1 MTDIK
6 SLLEKTQSSGNWQ
19 NIAQAWA
26 SQNNKNSKHLLGL
39 LVGQTLFGA
48 KEFAMQNKVLKNL
61 KENEKQKTF
70 QLAGMDAKYKAYTEL
85 LDNDEAFRKNP
96 SFFLLKGEEKFK
108 ELNPDYDTRYNT
120 AQNSQA
126 RDNRDL
132 QIQEYATALKTQH
145 EERMKTGNFDTDK
158 ARMTKEEFYKPFN
171 DYYESEA
178 ERISSPSELSLIHR
192 GWNKVIRRKKSEE
205 LTPQQIQE
213 NIAIANRSALDFLVD
228 PVKFSGEAAI
238 PVYRKKDE
246 FEFNKN
252 DALAYVHAELRNS
265 PSAPSVLRS
274 LNNNSQESYTIA
286 DLNNMVIA
294 GKIDYNKF
302 EEESKELGRAFDSTW
317 KRDNQRENIPS
328 PKDDDYELY
337 YMERADFIDAKQGI
351 GTEKERELRRNIFGL
366 ARIDKD
372 IAASGMNPK
381 DHPLN
386 EQKVAYE
393 NAIKMS
399 QIDVVGFEMWKLA
412 NAQLNHPL
420 DGQLIKDSIRNH
432 PESRLDPEDDDYE
445 EKIKFDSTTD
455 YYLKTISASM
465 DGLNKYFFP
474 KD

>member
-1 MTDIK
+1 
-6 SLLEKTQSSGNWQ
+6 
-19 NIAQAWA
+19 
-26 SQNNKNSKHLLGL
+26 
-39 LVGQTLFGA
+39 
-48 KEFAMQNKVLKNL
+48 
-61 KENEKQKTF
+61 
-70 QLAGMDAKYKAYTEL
+70 
-85 LDNDEAFRKNP
+85 
-96 SFFLLKGEEKFK
+96 
-108 ELNPDYDTRYNT
+108 
-120 AQNSQA
+120 
-126 RDNRDL
+126 
-132 QIQEYATALKTQH
+132 
-145 EERMKTGNFDTDK
+145 MKTGNFDTDK

-317 KRDNQRENIPS
+317 KIDNQRENIPS